1 MNGNP
6 TPTLTPSRLPLTSN
20 WPELG
25 HMPISRQITGNRDMN
40 NIIII
45 NLWFTKYGPWDDS
58 GKLVNILIAGLY
70 PQNV

>member
-1 MNGNP
+1 
-6 TPTLTPSRLPLTSN
+6 
-20 WPELG
+20 
-25 HMPISRQITGNRDMN
+25 MN

-70 PQNV
+70 PQNVWLNMLG